1 MSENL
6 KENTAKN
13 FFLAALSNGTQQVVM
28 LLVGILLAR
37 KLAVSDYAVVAMLT
51 VFSVIA
57 QNLQDSG
64 FATALCNKRD
74 AKHEDFNAVF
84 WLSISI
90 SIVVYTSLFFC
101 APLIAAFNHT
111 PELTLV
117 ARIIFLGF
125 VVTSLNTAHWAYLYK
140 HLMVR
145 ERTISQVSSSL
156 ISSGIGLVAAYL
168 GAGYWSLVAMDLGYK
183 VSISAFYW
191 HYSPWRPTFV
201 FDLRPAFALFRFS
214 SKILLTN
221 LLTTL
226 NGQVMQALLGHFFP
240 RKDVVG
246 HYSQANKW
254 SLMGTNLL
262 TGMITNVVQPVLV
275 TITDDA
281 DRQVR
286 VFRKMLRFTSFLAFP
301 VLWGLGLIAPEFIP
315 FAIGEKWNACVP
327 LLQILCFAA
336 PFLPLGQLFAQ
347 LLISKGKST
356 RYLSITSA
364 FLFLQLGVVVVL
376 HSYGVDR
383 MLYAIS
389 ALNMAWILVWWSG
402 VRSLL
407 NLPFQRVFLDVFP
420 YFGLALLT
428 TLSAYFIGNFV
439 SHLLLR
445 MVVKIVVAGAHYW
458 LWMHL
463 LKPVVYQE
471 CIAFLFKKITKK

>member
-1 MSENL
+1 
-6 KENTAKN
+6 
-13 FFLAALSNGTQQVVM
+13 
-28 LLVGILLAR
+28 
-37 KLAVSDYAVVAMLT
+37 
-51 VFSVIA
+51 
-57 QNLQDSG
+57 
-64 FATALCNKRD
+64 
-74 AKHEDFNAVF
+74 
-84 WLSISI
+84 
-90 SIVVYTSLFFC
+90 
-101 APLIAAFNHT
+101 
-111 PELTLV
+111 
-117 ARIIFLGF
+117 
-125 VVTSLNTAHWAYLYK
+125 
-140 HLMVR
+140 
-145 ERTISQVSSSL
+145 
-156 ISSGIGLVAAYL
+156 
-168 GAGYWSLVAMDLGYK
+168 
-183 VSISAFYW
+183 
-191 HYSPWRPTFV
+191 
-201 FDLRPAFALFRFS
+201 
-214 SKILLTN
+214 
-221 LLTTL
+221 
-226 NGQVMQALLGHFFP
+226 
-240 RKDVVG
+240 
-246 HYSQANKW
+246 
-254 SLMGTNLL
+254 MGTNLL

-420 YFGLALLT
+420 YFGLALVT